1 MKFIINIPVSLCWHF
16 HMYRSSP
23 KTQRMLG
30 TYRIL
35 VVYSVTV
42 RKLRTEHYNIIE
54 DFTFSYLLYHLI
66 IDSRFPSEHININ
79 NFRVIKL
86 VFVKLSALGSSV
98 VTHSELSH

>member
-1 MKFIINIPVSLCWHF
+1 MSKVSISVKFIINIPVSVCWHF

-42 RKLRTEHYNIIE
+42 RKLRTEHYNIMKTSLSVTCYII
-54 DFTFSYLLYHLI
+54 LL
-66 IDSRFPSEHININ
+66 
-79 NFRVIKL
+79 
-86 VFVKLSALGSSV
+86 
-98 VTHSELSH
+98 